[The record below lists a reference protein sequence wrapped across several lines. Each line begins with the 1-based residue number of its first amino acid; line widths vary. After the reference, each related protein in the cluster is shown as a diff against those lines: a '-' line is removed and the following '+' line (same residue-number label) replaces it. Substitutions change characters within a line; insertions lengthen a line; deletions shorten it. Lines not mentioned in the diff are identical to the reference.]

1 MLGQYAQG
9 RAIALHKIREL
20 FNQIMSKRW
29 PWLDA
34 REELSFPIAYGIGEK
49 RDCAGFPFF
58 YSFRSSDGVQ
68 VLKGLFLKRL
78 QFVNLTPN
86 HGKALRN
93 IKRHV

>member
-1 MLGQYAQG
+1 LLGQYAQG

-34 REELSFPIAYGIGEK
+34 REDLSFPIAYGIGEK
-49 RDCAGFPFF
+49 RDCAGFPFC
-58 YSFRSSDGVQ
+58 YSFCPGDGVQ
-68 VLKGLFLKRL
+68 VLKGLFLKCL

-93 IKRHV
+93 IK

>member
-29 PWLDA
+29 PWLDV
-34 REELSFPIAYGIGEK
+34 REDLSFPIAYGIGEK
-49 RDCAGFPFF
+49 RDGAGFPFC
-58 YSFRSSDGVQ
+58 YSFRPGDGVQ
-68 VLKGLFLKRL
+68 VLKCLFLKRL
-78 QFVNLTPN
+78 QFVHLTSN
-86 HGKALRN
+86 YGKALRN